1 MSGGQRPRLT
11 EDQRF
16 YIIDGVKDPL
26 PRVSTILAMIHSQG
40 LEDWQRDKGWEEAD
54 RIGREAADYGTLLH
68 AACEAINYDI
78 PLGTR
83 DPEAEFL
90 QGLAFATLAL
100 FFTQNRNQEGALL
113 MVDDALIA
121 LGKYRPR
128 FMGVQID
135 PIIGTLQTLRPLI
148 ASLPA
153 DGENPMFPFVYAKFE
168 HDGALPT

>member
-1 MSGGQRPRLT
+1 MLLDLQARP
-11 EDQRF
+11 
-16 YIIDGVKDPL
+16 
-26 PRVSTILAMIHSQG
+26 ILAPDRQVLSEI
-40 LEDWQRDKGWEEAD
+40 DWSEVA
-54 RIGREAADYGTLLH
+54 TLWNTNELGVLH
-68 AACEAINYDI
+68 DLLNERWSRLIRNSV
-78 PLGTR
+78 LGTR

-128 FMGVQID
+128 FMGVRID
-135 PIIGTLQTLRPLI
+135 PIIDTLQTLRPLI

>member
-1 MSGGQRPRLT
+1 MLLDLQARPM
-11 EDQRF
+11 
-16 YIIDGVKDPL
+16 L
-26 PRVSTILAMIHSQG
+26 PP
-40 LEDWQRDKGWEEAD
+40 D
-54 RIGREAADYGTLLH
+54 RQVLS
-68 AACEAINYDI
+68 
-78 PLGTR
+78 
-83 DPEAEFL
+83 
-90 QGLAFATLAL
+90 AFATLAL

-128 FMGVQID
+128 FMGVRID

-153 DGENPMFPFVYAKFE
+153 DCENPMFPFVYAKFE

>member
-1 MSGGQRPRLT
+1 MLLDLQARPILPPDRQVLSEIDWSEVATLWNTNELGVLHDLLNERWSRLI
-11 EDQRF
+11 RNS
-16 YIIDGVKDPL
+16 V
-26 PRVSTILAMIHSQG
+26 
-40 LEDWQRDKGWEEAD
+40 
-54 RIGREAADYGTLLH
+54 
-68 AACEAINYDI
+68 
-78 PLGTR
+78 LGTR

-128 FMGVQID
+128 FLGVQID

-148 ASLPA
+148 AALPA
-153 DGENPMFPFVYAKFE
+153 DGDNPMFPFVYAKFE
-168 HDGALPT
+168 HDGALTT